1 MTNYNYNDINCYL
14 DRGWM
19 CKIGKGVEPVDE
31 PILINE
37 LFPTT
42 ECENKGNS
50 TVNWVQYRE
59 KCYYT
64 SPNIES
70 LYRTWQSAES
80 FCNTNGGY
88 LASKFIYFYNKI
100 FHNLKFRYSQSK

>member
-1 MTNYNYNDINCYL
+1 
-14 DRGWM
+14 M
-19 CKIGKGVEPVDE
+19 CKIGKGIEPVDE